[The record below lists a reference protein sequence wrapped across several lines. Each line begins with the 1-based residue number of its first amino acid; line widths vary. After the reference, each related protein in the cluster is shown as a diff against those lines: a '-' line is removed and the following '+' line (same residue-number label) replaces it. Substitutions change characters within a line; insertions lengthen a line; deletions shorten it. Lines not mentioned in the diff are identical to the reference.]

1 MKKGVKQILYFAGS
15 YFEDYKATC
24 ESNLEIY
31 IPILLMKEC
40 SSFTNE
46 TIAKEL
52 IIFVQND
59 NVTTNNLNVA
69 QNFCN

>member
-15 YFEDYKATC
+15 CFEDFKATC

-31 IPILLMKEC
+31 IPFLQMKEC
-40 SSFTNE
+40 SSFNNE

-52 IIFVQND
+52 IILVQND
-59 NVTTNNLNVA
+59 NVATNKLNGA